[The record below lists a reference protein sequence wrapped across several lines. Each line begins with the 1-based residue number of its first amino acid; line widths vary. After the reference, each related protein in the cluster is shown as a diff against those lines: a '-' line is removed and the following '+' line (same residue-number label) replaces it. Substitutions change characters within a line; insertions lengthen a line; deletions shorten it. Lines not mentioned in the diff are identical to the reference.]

1 MATDTKNDCLIVT
14 TEDVNRLLEVGR
26 LLLSVLTKEEL
37 NQLQQILNGYV
48 ISNKISASVPSKLPS
63 EIGNTGVT

>member
-1 MATDTKNDCLIVT
+1 MISEIEKDCLNVT

-26 LLLSVLTKEEL
+26 LLLSVLAQEEL
-37 NQLQQILNGYV
+37 NQLQQYLGSHV
-48 ISNKISASVPSKLPS
+48 TERQSTDSISFEIAS